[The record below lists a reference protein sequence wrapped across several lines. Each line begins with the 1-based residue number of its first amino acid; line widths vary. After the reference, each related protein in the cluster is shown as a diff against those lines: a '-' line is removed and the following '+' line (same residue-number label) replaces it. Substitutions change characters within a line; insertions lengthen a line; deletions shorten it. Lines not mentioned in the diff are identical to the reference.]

1 MNCSFFDYTNCCKKR
16 GVHGGT
22 LAHAVNT
29 VLFMADTHF
38 REPLRFFHAGLCGPA
53 ADEAVTCLNL
63 GFLEGF
69 STGTWVDQGQPM
81 GL

>member
-1 MNCSFFDYTNCCKKR
+1 
-16 GVHGGT
+16 
-22 LAHAVNT
+22 
-29 VLFMADTHF
+29 MADTHF

-53 ADEAVTCLNL
+53 TDEAVTCLNL

-81 GL
+81 GPWVFSFWLWTQVVETW